1 MSEELQNRIES
12 LRRMVETR
20 DLVIADLERENR
32 ELKAMLHGTCAEP
45 CKYCESTL
53 HHSDLCEREVCA

>member
-20 DLVIADLERENR
+20 DLVIADLEREIR

-45 CKYCESTL
+45 CKYCCSTL
-53 HHSDLCEREVCA
+53 HHSDLCEREFCA

>member
-1 MSEELQNRIES
+1 
-12 LRRMVETR
+12 MVETR
-20 DLVIADLERENR
+20 DLIIADMEREIR

-45 CKYCESTL
+45 CKYCSSTL

>member
-20 DLVIADLERENR
+20 DLIIADLERENR
-32 ELKAMLHGTCAEP
+32 ELREALHGRPDPEWDG
-45 CKYCESTL
+45 SRTL
-53 HHSDLCEREVCA
+53 EVAK

>member
-1 MSEELQNRIES
+1 MSEELQNRIEA

-32 ELKAMLHGTCAEP
+32 ELKAMLHGTCGDP
-45 CKYCESTL
+45 CKYCGSTL
-53 HHSDLCEREVCA
+53 HHSDLCLREVAA

>member
-20 DLVIADLERENR
+20 DLIIADLEREIR
-32 ELKAMLHGTCAEP
+32 ELKAMLYGTCAEP
-45 CKYCESTL
+45 CKYCGSTL
-53 HHSDLCEREVCA
+53 HHSDLCEREVAA